1 MAADAG
7 ARPRADASRGQEAVC
22 RQQLSSSFTAYV
34 QPLQDQLQQTPRRPV
49 GHQTVAELA
58 QHGMV
63 ELGIG

>member
-1 MAADAG
+1 M
-7 ARPRADASRGQEAVC
+7 C